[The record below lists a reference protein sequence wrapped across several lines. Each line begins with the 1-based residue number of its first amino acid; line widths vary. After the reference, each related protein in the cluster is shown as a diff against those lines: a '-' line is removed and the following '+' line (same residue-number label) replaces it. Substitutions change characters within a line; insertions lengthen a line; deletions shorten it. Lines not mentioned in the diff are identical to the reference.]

1 MPDEVLSKLGF
12 GRAHHRV
19 LHFVNRNPGMKV
31 ADLLDILNITKQ
43 SLGRV
48 LKQMVDQGFVQ
59 QKEGAQD
66 RRQRLLYVTPKGEA
80 LALKLAGLQTARIT
94 RAFGELGP
102 GAHEAA
108 RRFLTA
114 MIDTDNR
121 EGVLRLIARADRAAK
136 PQRLGGCRSRHQRS
150 SPRKR
155 GPRSRTSFLCEGI
168 SDSRLRG
175 NERRLDDDAARH
187 ASRRRAASA
196 GGRRRPPH
204 PRPAVA
210 LPCRRGLSRE
220 HGRDRGGRARQAQWP
235 ELRSAHPRRDD
246 AGRDPAS
253 ISPRRSAAIRACR
266 S

>member
-1 MPDEVLSKLGF
+1 MADINVSTKSVSAAAGLAEHPAAASAPAQASPEPIWDIIELLFFAYRDFVGDPDEVLLKLGF

-48 LKQMVDQGFVQ
+48 LKQLVDQGYVL

-66 RRQRLLYVTPKGEA
+66 RRQRLLYATPKGEA
-80 LALKLAGLQTARIT
+80 LSLKLADLQTQRIT

-121 EGVLRLIARADRAAK
+121 ESVLRQIARAERAAK
-136 PQRLGGCRSRHQRS
+136 T
-150 SPRKR
+150 K
-155 GPRSRTSFLCEGI
+155 
-168 SDSRLRG
+168 
-175 NERRLDDDAARH
+175 
-187 ASRRRAASA
+187 
-196 GGRRRPPH
+196 
-204 PRPAVA
+204 
-210 LPCRRGLSRE
+210 
-220 HGRDRGGRARQAQWP
+220 
-235 ELRSAHPRRDD
+235 
-246 AGRDPAS
+246 
-253 ISPRRSAAIRACR
+253 
-266 S
+266 

>member
-1 MPDEVLSKLGF
+1 MADVKLSAKSADPAAAGLAERRGTGDAQASGAERGWDVIELLFFAYRDFVGDADEVLHRIGF

-48 LKQMVDQGFVQ
+48 LKQLVDQGYVV

-80 LALKLAGLQTARIT
+80 LALKLSGLQTERIK

-108 RRFLTA
+108 GRFLTA
-114 MIDTDNR
+114 MIDADNR

-136 PQRLGGCRSRHQRS
+136 P
-150 SPRKR
+150 R
-155 GPRSRTSFLCEGI
+155 G
-168 SDSRLRG
+168 
-175 NERRLDDDAARH
+175 
-187 ASRRRAASA
+187 
-196 GGRRRPPH
+196 
-204 PRPAVA
+204 
-210 LPCRRGLSRE
+210 
-220 HGRDRGGRARQAQWP
+220 
-235 ELRSAHPRRDD
+235 
-246 AGRDPAS
+246 
-253 ISPRRSAAIRACR
+253 
-266 S
+266 